1 MDITKLP
8 FNDFIG
14 LERSSDE
21 GFVFRLPADVRY
33 TNHLGTVHASALMAI
48 AEATSGELLLRALGG
63 TGMDVIPVV
72 RRFESKFRKAATGSI
87 QSKGGIPADGIGDF
101 ISTLRSKGRATIAIT
116 VEVCDESA
124 ACVLSASVEWFVA
137 IRSPE
142 RTESIRE

>member
-8 FNDFIG
+8 FNEFIG

-21 GFVFRLPADVRY
+21 SFVFRLPADVRY

-63 TGMDVIPVV
+63 TGMDIIPVV

-101 ISTLRSKGRATIAIT
+101 ISTLRSKGRATIAIA

-124 ACVLSASVEWFVA
+124 GSVLSASVEWFVA

-142 RTESIRE
+142 RTETIRE

>member
-8 FNDFIG
+8 FNEFIG

-21 GFVFRLPADVRY
+21 GFVFRLPAGVRY

-48 AEATSGELLLRALGG
+48 AEATSGELLLRAIGD
-63 TGMDVIPVV
+63 TSTDVIPVV

-87 QSKGGIPADGIGDF
+87 RSKGAISTDAIAAF
-101 ISTLRSKGRATIAIT
+101 MSTLRSRGRATMDIP
-116 VEVCDESA
+116 VELYDESA

-137 IRSPE
+137 T
-142 RTESIRE
+142 RTAAPNETLRE

>member
-8 FNDFIG
+8 FNEFLG

-72 RRFESKFRKAATGSI
+72 RRFECKFRKAATGAIRSRGVI
-87 QSKGGIPADGIGDF
+87 SDEAIASF
-101 ISTLRSKGRATIAIT
+101 ISTLRSRSRATIDIAL
-116 VEVCDESA
+116 EVCDGSS
-124 ACVLSASVEWFVA
+124 ACVLSTSVEWFVA
-137 IRSPE
+137 TRSSSPME
-142 RTESIRE
+142 TSRE